1 MKRRIAIDEWGRKE
15 DEIHGFLEATL
26 GHNVLYFK
34 LAAAMS
40 YLKYCFSLTF
50 KSHEEASKMLVDLE
64 SRGLLV
70 KDGPIPIGY
79 KKYRL
84 GDFGF
89 EPEDAKELESL
100 ITSFTRK
107 FMALEKQR
115 RHNKSVAMEENS
127 NITMDELWDGKI
139 GKCFMQ
145 VPPECYENRDG
156 ETKWRAGGA
165 IVVQATP
172 KEVFPISATGGL
184 EASVRDMRDIKV
196 RLPRYSLKW
205 DGPPGDGKNFG
216 RVRDGV
222 MRTHDVTE
230 EEAQRYVNMM
240 KVLWHLIH
248 RAFKALDA
256 KEKLGELNEEFR
268 QRATIS
274 PETFF
279 GLNGSDAPKNGIVCL
294 EYEGAF
300 KDTDKLSI
308 YNMFFLAERTEEDG
322 RSVVSSV
329 DMPPH
334 TAEILG
340 KLSGKRF
347 SEGENFRELPA
358 VLRRILHAIKGQME
372 LALEIA
378 KA

>member
-1 MKRRIAIDEWGRKE
+1 MKRRIAIDSWAKKE
-15 DEIHGFLEATL
+15 DEIQGFLEAAL
-26 GHNVLYFK
+26 KHDVLYFK

-50 KSHEEASKMLVDLE
+50 KSHEEASKMLVDLKN
-64 SRGLLV
+64 RGLLV
-70 KDGPIPIGY
+70 EGGPIPIGY
-79 KKYRL
+79 KKYQL

-89 EPEDAKELESL
+89 EPEDTKELESL
-100 ITSFTRK
+100 ITSFARK

-115 RHNKSVAMEENS
+115 RHDKSRVMEEDS
-127 NITMDELWDGKI
+127 NITMDELLDGKI

-156 ETKWRAGGA
+156 GTKWRAGGA

-184 EASVRDMRDIKV
+184 ETSVRDMRDIQV

-205 DGPPGDGKNFG
+205 DGPPGDGKNFS

-222 MRTHDVTE
+222 MKTRDVDE

-274 PETFF
+274 PEAFF
-279 GLNGSDAPKNGIVCL
+279 GLNGSDAPENGIVCL

-300 KDTDKLSI
+300 KDADKPSI
-308 YNMFFLAERTEEDG
+308 YNLFFLAERTEEDS
-322 RSVVSSV
+322 RSVVSIV

-340 KLSGKRF
+340 QLASKRF
-347 SEGENFRELPA
+347 SEGENFKELPA
-358 VLRRILHAIKGQME
+358 VLRRVLYAIKGRLE
-372 LALEIA
+372 LASEIA